1 MFKVISLLLRK
12 STVKSI
18 SKCLS
23 NPTILSGAS
32 LLFLLNLPLEIFLPW
47 KILLEIFTAEH
58 RKDKWGKNK
67 KLEICPLATSKTI
80 FSLTSKTELTI
91 MSHSMTQLIGSLW
104 INLDSVLS
112 LQTIWAT
119 SRTTAIFREKIATT
133 KQSNRAKDFLRS
145 ALLRWTLRRRKC
157 VARGLKTIPTILLLW
172 RIASR
177 PQVIAKLET
186 ENLHLL
192 LPSKP
197 LKYKWSKVC
206 CLQIKNAAQ
215 LIERIMSTTR
225 LLEGSSKQGNFWS
238 KSQKSSR
245 LLSFST
251 NPSAM
256 LEYLEL
262 LSRKEQA
269 NCVQICRLRQKS
281 CNLSTSSR
289 NLTTQ
294 TSIW

>member
-1 MFKVISLLLRK
+1 M
-12 STVKSI
+12 
-18 SKCLS
+18 
-23 NPTILSGAS
+23 NH
-32 LLFLLNLPLEIFLPW
+32 N
-47 KILLEIFTAEH
+47 
-58 RKDKWGKNK
+58 
-67 KLEICPLATSKTI
+67 
-80 FSLTSKTELTI
+80 
-91 MSHSMTQLIGSLW
+91 MTQLIASLW
-104 INLDSVLS
+104 INLDSTQC

-133 KQSNRAKDFLRS
+133 KQSNRAKDFLLS

-192 LPSKP
+192 LPSRP

-215 LIERIMSTTR
+215 FIERIMSTTR
-225 LLEGSSKQGNFWS
+225 LREGSSKQGNLWS

-262 LSRKEQA
+262 LSSKEQA
-269 NCVQICRLRQKS
+269 NCVQICRLKQKS

-289 NLTTQ
+289 NRTTQ